1 MNQPIILKSNCLIY
15 HDYSHELL
23 VVSYSEAEFMNHLYK
38 QSEDEFDDLLNKMS
52 DAFNVDIAYSI
63 EYGSR
68 HTTTQSIEV

>member
-1 MNQPIILKSNCLIY
+1 MLLLSEIVIKSDSRVKMKRINDDLIKMKIQPLKNGFPETL
-15 HDYSHELL
+15 
-23 VVSYSEAEFMNHLYK
+23 
-38 QSEDEFDDLLNKMS
+38 FDDLLNKMS